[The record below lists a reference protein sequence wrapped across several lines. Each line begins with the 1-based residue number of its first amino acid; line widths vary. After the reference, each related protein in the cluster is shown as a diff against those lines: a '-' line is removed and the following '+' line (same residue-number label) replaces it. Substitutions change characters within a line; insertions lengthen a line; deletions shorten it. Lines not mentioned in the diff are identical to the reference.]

1 MILKS
6 VKVPPLKY
14 YASII
19 LITYCICIKVL
30 ESLIQISGTNEGV
43 DFSPFP
49 SQTTALLFML
59 LHMVNANNPLLYMIV
74 QQLYLLQSESVIGNF
89 R

>member
-1 MILKS
+1 MKLKS

-14 YASII
+14 YASNI

-30 ESLIQISGTNEGV
+30 ESLSQISGTNEGV

-49 SQTTALLFML
+49 SQTAALLFML
-59 LHMVNANNPLLYMIV
+59 LHSLRPVVNANNPLLYMIV
-74 QQLYLLQSESVIGNF
+74 QQL
-89 R
+89 

>member
-1 MILKS
+1 MKLKS

-19 LITYCICIKVL
+19 LITYYCICIKVL
-30 ESLIQISGTNEGV
+30 ESLSQISGTNEGV

-49 SQTTALLFML
+49 SQTAALLFML
-59 LHMVNANNPLLYMIV
+59 LHSLRPVVNANNPLLYMIV
-74 QQLYLLQSESVIGNF
+74 QQL
-89 R
+89 

>member
-30 ESLIQISGTNEGV
+30 ESLSQISGTNEGV

-49 SQTTALLFML
+49 SD
-59 LHMVNANNPLLYMIV
+59 NSIV
-74 QQLYLLQSESVIGNF
+74 IHAITQSPSCGKC
-89 R
+89 